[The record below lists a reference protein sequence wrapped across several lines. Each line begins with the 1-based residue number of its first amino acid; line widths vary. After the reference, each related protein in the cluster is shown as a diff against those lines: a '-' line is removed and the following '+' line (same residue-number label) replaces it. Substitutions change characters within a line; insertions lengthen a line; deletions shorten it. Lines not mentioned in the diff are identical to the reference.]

1 MFGAILLEE
10 GMDFFTDMFQV
21 VQSLKGRQLEYN
33 WLITDIETNAINEK
47 IPELQN
53 DFCWMSGNELTK
65 FITQYSSMQWMWGVF
80 TGFKPEVSYSEIMKY
95 PLPYANEN
103 PDLWKTPLTLQ
114 NPLATLEIVCWDS
127 SLVLIVSKKKE
138 IVLDFMEKFPGSRDL
153 FLYNEDIKV

>member
-65 FITQYSSMQWMWGVF
+65 FITR
-80 TGFKPEVSYSEIMKY
+80 
-95 PLPYANEN
+95 
-103 PDLWKTPLTLQ
+103 
-114 NPLATLEIVCWDS
+114 
-127 SLVLIVSKKKE
+127 KKG
-138 IVLDFMEKFPGSRDL
+138 ISR
-153 FLYNEDIKV
+153 